1 MKLAAAS
8 FVIFFAAVIGV
19 TLLADHHGKSSQSK
33 SETATV
39 AITDHGFQPATLTV
53 REGTKI
59 TWTNSGVHLHQVAS
73 NPFPTDNGLPG
84 LNSEILNNAQTYS
97 FVASKTGTYGYHD
110 QLKPTM
116 NGTIIVEKQ

>member
-1 MKLAAAS
+1 MAAGS
-8 FVIFFAAVIGV
+8 LVIFIVAVVGV
-19 TLLADHHGKSSQSK
+19 TLLANHHEKSSQSK

-39 AITDHGFQPATLTV
+39 TISDHGFQPATLTV

-59 TWTNSGVHLHQVAS
+59 TWTNSGVQLHQVAS
-73 NPFPTDNGLPG
+73 NPFPADNGLSG